1 MTSDGNYIASVC
13 YAYEKN
19 LKFMG
24 QQKGF
29 NKQCDLSMVDM
40 LSLEPVDKK
49 FRPLRF
55 NNALL
60 NKEKW

>member
-1 MTSDGNYIASVC
+1 
-13 YAYEKN
+13 
-19 LKFMG
+19 MG